1 MPHDRPAAPVAPRGL
16 RRPLRDVRRH
26 AGPAVQAVVRHRL
39 HRRRRPP
46 RRRPAPGGRRPR
58 PYPPCGCPQGA
69 PPLNARLPQ
78 EESTVMAEELKTQ
91 QQFDAFAEEV
101 ATALGTHCRTA
112 PLPGYRRGLA
122 RLIVDDEDRALRLC
136 QPDARRPQRLKVF
149 AGLPDEERVAAPSIQ
164 VSTISAAHVAREIK
178 RRLYPLHA
186 QAMEQAAQLTAYQQ
200 TEAHARRAVAA
211 AVAAALPGARIE
223 EEHRRTRISWQ
234 HVPGPVGQHRPVQVD
249 SLSVVVGTSGEW
261 VQVDACGRPDLMI
274 PMLTALTQVPR
285 E

>member
-1 MPHDRPAAPVAPRGL
+1 
-16 RRPLRDVRRH
+16 
-26 AGPAVQAVVRHRL
+26 
-39 HRRRRPP
+39 
-46 RRRPAPGGRRPR
+46 
-58 PYPPCGCPQGA
+58 
-69 PPLNARLPQ
+69 
-78 EESTVMAEELKTQ
+78 MAEELKTQ

-112 PLPGYRRGLA
+112 PLPGYGRGLA

-149 AGLPDEERVAAPSIQ
+149 AGLPDEQRVATPSIQ

-234 HVPGPVGQHRPVQVD
+234 HVPGPAGQHRPVQVD
-249 SLSVVVGTSGEW
+249 SLSVVVGPSGEW
-261 VQVDACGRPDLMI
+261 VQVDACGRPDSML

>member
-1 MPHDRPAAPVAPRGL
+1 
-16 RRPLRDVRRH
+16 
-26 AGPAVQAVVRHRL
+26 
-39 HRRRRPP
+39 
-46 RRRPAPGGRRPR
+46 
-58 PYPPCGCPQGA
+58 
-69 PPLNARLPQ
+69 
-78 EESTVMAEELKTQ
+78 MAEDLKTQ

-112 PLPGYRRGLA
+112 PLSGYGRGLA

-136 QPDARRPQRLKVF
+136 QPDAHRPQRLQVF

-164 VSTISAAHVAREIK
+164 VSTISAAHVVREIK

-186 QAMEQAAQLTAYQQ
+186 QAVERAAELTAYQRA
-200 TEAHARRAVAA
+200 EARARRTVAE

-223 EEHRRTRISWQ
+223 EEHRRTRITWQ
-234 HVPGPVGQHRPVQVD
+234 HLPGPTGQHSPVQVD
-249 SLSVVVGTSGEW
+249 SLSAVVGPSGEW
-261 VQVDACGRPDLMI
+261 VQVDACGHPDSML